1 MKYIYVC
8 VCGKISNVNSQQ
20 RESLETCIKSSSMQR
35 EGTMTK
41 KQKVFSGWGA
51 NPFYI
56 LDLEGVGM
64 VSKMFSINRE
74 RSRPE
79 GKANWEWMHQ
89 KCLRLDYNKPSGKC
103 WMLGHIDCKISSNMK
118 CIALNASKAKTKI
131 WGKYGRQVK
140 PEKDGGKIHCKGGG
154 RVA

>member
-1 MKYIYVC
+1 MNLFPEVPSRNDQYRNETTHLSDAYKTGLETWNIYTCAC

-56 LDLEGVGM
+56 LDLEELEW
-64 VSKMFSINRE
+64 SQRCSQSIGKGQDQRE
-74 RSRPE
+74 KLIENGCIRS
-79 GKANWEWMHQ
+79 AY
-89 KCLRLDYNKPSGKC
+89 D
-103 WMLGHIDCKISSNMK
+103 
-118 CIALNASKAKTKI
+118 
-131 WGKYGRQVK
+131 
-140 PEKDGGKIHCKGGG
+140 
-154 RVA
+154 